1 MFKTLTLA
9 LLLLGFTN
17 LSGCSGPE
25 QPQSPESAQVAPE
38 DEPQEGQMR
47 AKPLILSTTGI
58 GVVSFCDSLHVVGRN
73 FRTVADTSFI
83 LDGKTLPA
91 KIARLDDQGW
101 VLFESSATDTAL
113 VWRIS
118 SNSPLVKT
126 PNWGFT
132 VSTTI
137 QQIISAGEQIEVEE
151 SEGQLTIALLT
162 EGVGGIL
169 DAGAAATVHER
180 QFVPGPQPLSSAT
193 DLLPS
198 DGYLT
203 VLIELVWSKRR
214 VLEVYLNVAEFGTG
228 VYGVG
233 AASERFFAREPAR
246 VDRQQAALL
255 AAVLPSPKRL
265 LVARPSPYVRSR
277 QEWILAQME
286 QLGGVGLLEGL
297 R

>member
-9 LLLLGFTN
+9 LLLLGLTN
-17 LSGCSGPE
+17 LSGCSGSE

-38 DEPQEGQMR
+38 DEPLEGQMR

-58 GVVSFCDSLHVVGRN
+58 GVVSFCDSLKVVRRH
-73 FRTVADTSFI
+73 FRSVADTSFI

-118 SNSPLVKT
+118 SNSPAVRSQK
-126 PNWGFT
+126 WGFT
-132 VSTTI
+132 VGATI
-137 QQIISAGEQIEVEE
+137 AQLLSAGEQIEVEE
-151 SEGQLTIALLT
+151 PEGQLTIALLT

-169 DAGAAATVHER
+169 DPGAAATVRER
-180 QFVPGPQPLSSAT
+180 QFVPGPQTLSSAT

-203 VLIELVWSKRR
+203 VLI
-214 VLEVYLNVAEFGTG
+214 ATG
-228 VYGVG
+228 DCD
-233 AASERFFAREPAR
+233 P
-246 VDRQQAALL
+246 
-255 AAVLPSPKRL
+255 PS
-265 LVARPSPYVRSR
+265 
-277 QEWILAQME
+277 Q
-286 QLGGVGLLEGL
+286 
-297 R
+297 